1 MLTPK
6 FGLVSQA
13 LEELHLVS
21 IDLKSQT
28 ELEMSVF
35 KNTEAFPNLV
45 ELDLSENKGFNF
57 VKIAKNL
64 KNLKRLTTL

>member
-6 FGLVSQA
+6 FGLVYHA

-64 KNLKRLTTL
+64 KNLKRLTTF